1 MSKIAF
7 YYGVMNSAKS
17 AQLLMTHHTYL
28 NKDIKPLLI
37 KPAIDNRDGV
47 KTVSS
52 RIGLSYDADLA
63 ISDGIDVDTVLDNC
77 FNNKGFSQVIMIDEA
92 QFVDPVQAHKIAS
105 YARLHN
111 LSVLVYGLL
120 KTFQNKLFEG
130 TQAWLEES
138 DTLVEVKT
146 SCSVNGC
153 ERKATCNLRLQDG
166 NPVYSGETVQIGG
179 EESYTGVCANHWYNY
194 PKDGGNDEA

>member
-1 MSKIAF
+1 MSKIIF
-7 YYGVMNSAKS
+7 NFGVMNSSKS

-28 NKDIKPLLI
+28 NKGIKPLLI
-37 KPAIDNRDGV
+37 KPAIDDRDGV

-52 RIGLSYDADLA
+52 RIGLSYEADLTL
-63 ISDGIDVDTVLDNC
+63 SDDMEIEDYLDKY
-77 FNNKGFSQVIMIDEA
+77 FNEKGCSQVIMVDEA
-92 QFVDPVQAHKIAS
+92 QFISPEIVHKIVS

-111 LSVLVYGLL
+111 LSVIAYGLL

-130 TQAWLEES
+130 TQAWIEDS

-153 ERKATCNLRLQDG
+153 NRKATCNLRLRDG
-166 NPVYSGETVQIGG
+166 KPVYNGDTVQIGG
-179 EESYTGVCANHWYNY
+179 EESYIGTCYNHWANFMS
-194 PKDGGNDEA
+194 NS